1 MEQLIHDSYFEH
13 LPASYRK
20 QLNLPRVPKDRREKT
35 ARHRM
40 GLCLGLLCFID
51 LPGQYQGPITLH
63 DAGFARVISLLRL
76 AILATHM
83 DAVLRFFC
91 DIAVSSALNR
101 FVRAD
106 HHCSFEIEAGL
117 QKVAKDYTWRCSH
130 FPVPINLDIWAFHGL
145 FYGPARAAR
154 SHSFNIIRN
163 RSQSQTRK
171 WPRRPQSQPL
181 QQALGFRKPTIKML
195 LELRGLFESAR
206 INITAI
212 TRILRT

>member
-20 QLNLPRVPKDRREKT
+20 QLNLPRVPKTEEKKLHVT
-35 ARHRM
+35 EWACAW
-40 GLCLGLLCFID
+40 GCSAIYYNVVLCCLID
-51 LPGQYQGPITLH
+51 LPQYQEPITLH

-101 FVRAD
+101 FVRAEN
-106 HHCSFEIEAGL
+106 HCSFEVEAGL

-154 SHSFNIIRN
+154 SHSFNIIRK
-163 RSQSQTRK
+163 RSQSQTRT

-181 QQALGFRKPTIKML
+181 EQALGFRKPKI
-195 LELRGLFESAR
+195 
-206 INITAI
+206 
-212 TRILRT
+212 